1 MGTTLNPCGSEPAR
15 EGRTAVYQ
23 ENSTIEQPKNPF
35 PHLAVIA
42 VRHVETQEVSS
53 VRRALLNLRDINLI
67 QADFHRPAPE
77 SRTLG

>member
-1 MGTTLNPCGSEPAR
+1 MGGGEPAR

-53 VRRALLNLRDINLI
+53 VRRFA
-67 QADFHRPAPE
+67 E
-77 SRTLG
+77 SKGHQFDPG